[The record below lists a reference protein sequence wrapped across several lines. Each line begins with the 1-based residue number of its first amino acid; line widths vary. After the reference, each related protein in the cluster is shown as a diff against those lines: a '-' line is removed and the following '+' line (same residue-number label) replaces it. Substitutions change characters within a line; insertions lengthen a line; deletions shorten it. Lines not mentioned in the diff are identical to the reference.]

1 MSWLCQ
7 RDAEKAKNSHSSYS
21 SHLFYLGSFSGTA
34 MDTGM
39 FNTLLE
45 LLFTINVSLV
55 DTVSKLGVK
64 YPKKQQKR
72 DVNTHFQAK
81 FCYIFTLYA
90 PLFS

>member
-1 MSWLCQ
+1 MDQILVPACCPPQSKHTDIKTLQIMSWLCQ

-45 LLFTINVSLV
+45 LLLTINVSLV

-64 YPKKQQKR
+64 YPK
-72 DVNTHFQAK
+72 
-81 FCYIFTLYA
+81 
-90 PLFS
+90 